1 MFQNIAKN
9 VKDELIDFTR
19 RIVKIPSFTG
29 QEQEVA
35 QIILANLQSWGIEE
49 SWIDEIGNVVG
60 VIRGSG
66 KGPNILLNG
75 HMDIAPIGRLGDWIY
90 DPFSAHLDDRG
101 NIYGRGTTDMKGG
114 LSAILFLMKILQ
126 EKVNQGIELPGNVI
140 FSAVVSEEAAEMLGM
155 EYMCTTTLPQKGIG
169 YDVCF
174 LAEPTSGKVNIG
186 QRGKVE
192 IVIETQGKIAH
203 SSRPWQGI
211 NALEKMLP
219 ILDAVFNKLGP
230 NLPEHPE
237 LGKCSITVT
246 NILCRP
252 GSFSIIPDECEISV
266 DRRYVPGETPE
277 TILLEFS
284 MLIDEFHK
292 KDAEFIAKKSIR
304 SILETSYTGYKK
316 TVQKHHPVWLVD
328 KENVY
333 VEKTREA
340 LRELNMSDTI
350 GYFIGGV
357 DAGMT
362 TGLLGIPSIGFS
374 CADEMLAHTT
384 NEYVNVKSILS
395 DLEVYLYIVAKL
407 LQL

>member
-1 MFQNIAKN
+1 MYQNIAEC
-9 VKDELIDFTR
+9 VKDELINFTR
-19 RIVKIPSFTG
+19 NIVKIPSFTG
-29 QEQEVA
+29 QEKEVA
-35 QIILANLQSWGIEE
+35 EIILASLQRWGIEE

-66 KGPNILLNG
+66 KGPNILFNG
-75 HMDIAPIGRLGDWIY
+75 HMDIAPIGRMGDWIY
-90 DPFSAHLDDRG
+90 DPFSAYLDGQG

-114 LSAILFLMKILQ
+114 LSAILFLMRILQ
-126 EKVNQGIELPGNVI
+126 EKVNKGIEMPGDVI

-155 EYMCTTTLPQKGIG
+155 EYLCKTTLPQKGIC

-230 NLPEHPE
+230 NLPDHPE

-277 TILLEFS
+277 TILQEFS
-284 MLIDEFHK
+284 MLIDEIHK

-316 TVQKHHPVWLVD
+316 AAQKHHPVWLVD
-328 KENVY
+328 KDNVY
-333 VEKTREA
+333 VVKTREA
-340 LRELNMSDTI
+340 LREMNLPDNV

-357 DAGMT
+357 DGGMT
-362 TGLLGIPSIGFS
+362 AGLLGIPTIGFS
-374 CADEMLAHTT
+374 CADELLAHTT

-395 DLEVYLYIVAKL
+395 DLEGYVEIISKLYHL
-407 LQL
+407 